1 MSING
6 IQGTQPAQTTYN
18 TPQTPTLY
26 QPASTSDS
34 SQNTGTT
41 PAGNSPS
48 NQQKTDQI
56 QISNSTT
63 LKNLDTVKA
72 IEQLH
77 NKMDVLIKGVRAT
90 NEALNSASEQTGRMS
105 DTLVEITKNFPP
117 FPVGSKKRQELLM
130 SYTSIRQEI
139 MKMTFPAPP
148 SPIYETVKST
158 WDSMFAQNGQMLASA
173 VPALESNSPDTQ
185 VQQTLQQVQATSN
198 TLGSLSSATTQAL
211 VQA

>member
-1 MSING
+1 MSINSV
-6 IQGTQPAQTTYN
+6 QGSTPAQTTYS
-18 TPQTPTLY
+18 TTQTPTPY
-26 QPASTSDS
+26 QPAPTSDAS
-34 SQNTGTT
+34 KDTSTAS
-41 PAGNSPS
+41 AGNE
-48 NQQKTDQI
+48 KTDQI
-56 QISNSTT
+56 QFSNSTT

-77 NKMDVLIKGVRAT
+77 NKMNVLIKGVRAT

-105 DTLVEITKNFPP
+105 DTLVEITKNYPP
-117 FPVGSKKRQELLM
+117 FPVGSKERQELLM

-148 SPIYETVKST
+148 APIYEKVKST

-173 VPALESNSPDTQ
+173 VPALENNSPDTL

-198 TLGSLSSATTQAL
+198 ALGSLSSSTTQAL